1 MKFCSVCDN
10 MYYMRVDDEKEEQLV
25 YYCRN
30 CGHQDD
36 TTTDNICV
44 LHTDFKKKEQ
54 KFHNFLN
61 EYTKL
66 DPTLPR
72 LTNMNCP
79 NPECPSNT
87 EDKESEVIYIR
98 YDDTHM
104 KFVYLCS
111 YCEQVWKTGEQ
122 S

>member
-10 MYYMRVDDEKEEQLV
+10 MYYMRVDEEKEDQLI

-30 CGHQDD
+30 CGNVDND
-36 TTTDNICV
+36 TTDNMCV
-44 LHTDFKKKEQ
+44 LHTNFKRKEQ

-61 EYTKL
+61 EFTKL

-72 LTNMNCP
+72 LNNMNCP
-79 NPECPSNT
+79 NPECPTNT
-87 EDKESEVIYIR
+87 EDKPSEVIYVR
-98 YDDTHM
+98 YDDTNM

-111 YCEQVWKTGEQ
+111 YCEQVWKSGD
-122 S
+122 SN

>member
-1 MKFCSVCDN
+1 MKFCTVCDN
-10 MYYMRVDDEKEEQLV
+10 MYYMRVDEEKDLV

-72 LTNMNCP
+72 LSNMNCP
-79 NPECPSNT
+79 NAECPSNK

-104 KFVYLCS
+104 KFIYLCS
-111 YCEQVWKTGEQ
+111 DCEQVWKTGEQ
-122 S
+122 L